1 MSKLDWR
8 GGFTPE
14 MTLDYNLQSAVY
26 QGLLLLLLSPAG
38 TLISKSSF
46 FQTAQP
52 AVIHFPIQSLKDVSQ
67 I

>member
-1 MSKLDWR
+1 
-8 GGFTPE
+8 